1 MASTSIF
8 WFRRDL
14 RLNDNPALLAAIA
27 ESDEII
33 PLFILDSRQIE
44 KLGDKGKAYLAQ
56 SLHLLDQS
64 LDNKLHV
71 IAGDPLTVLKDLS
84 KKHNATSVHI
94 SASYEP
100 NDSKEDLKIEAAGVK
115 LVRTGSPYAV
125 APGRVR
131 KPSDDTPY
139 RVYTPFYKA
148 WSLHG

>member
-33 PLFILDSRQIE
+33 PVFILDPRQIE

-71 IAGDPLTVLKDLS
+71 IVGDPLTVLKDLS
-84 KKHNATSVHI
+84 KKHNAI
-94 SASYEP
+94 
-100 NDSKEDLKIEAAGVK
+100 
-115 LVRTGSPYAV
+115 
-125 APGRVR
+125 
-131 KPSDDTPY
+131 
-139 RVYTPFYKA
+139 A
-148 WSLHG
+148 WLA